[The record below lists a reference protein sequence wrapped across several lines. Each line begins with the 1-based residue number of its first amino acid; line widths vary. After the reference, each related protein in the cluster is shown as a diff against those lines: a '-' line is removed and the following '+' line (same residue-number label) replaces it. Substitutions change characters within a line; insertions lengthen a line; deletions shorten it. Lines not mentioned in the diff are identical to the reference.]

1 VAGQNVERREV
12 LRILSLAASA
22 ALSPQF
28 SRWSFGGSQHD
39 AGHHAAEGKAESA
52 SPRGPYRPQFF
63 SAGEYAAIAALTERI
78 IPTDDTPGARE
89 AGVSEF
95 VDFMVW
101 SDPNVQE
108 RFRKGLAWVEGRA
121 RAGYGGKGFAALR
134 AEEQDAILTTMAEA
148 VPGGAKDEGAAFFHL
163 IRQYTVMGFYTSKV
177 GMEQIGDPR
186 LQTMYKDPGCRHL
199 DDPEHRRLRPSG
211 G

>member
-22 ALSPQF
+22 ALAPRF
-28 SRWSFGGSQHD
+28 SRWSFAGSDHD
-39 AGHHAAEGKAESA
+39 AGHGAAQSPV
-52 SPRGPYRPQFF
+52 PRGPYQPQFF
-63 SAGEYAAIAALTERI
+63 SAGEYAAIVALTERI
-78 IPTDDTPGARE
+78 IPTDETPGARE

-101 SDPNVQE
+101 SDPEVQE

-121 RAGYGGKGFAALR
+121 RTAHGGRALATLR

-148 VPGGAKDEGAAFFHL
+148 AAGRAKDEGAAFFKL

-177 GMEQIGDPR
+177 GMEQIADPR
-186 LQTMYKDPGCRHL
+186 LQTMYTDPGCHHL
-199 DDPEHRRLRPSG
+199 DDPEHRRLGSSRG
-211 G
+211 